1 MAPCRSA
8 AGGCIPKLPDAL
20 RFSGCS
26 GLALSEEP
34 TKGSINASACPLLQD
49 NAARA
54 ACTGTGIGT
63 GTSPGQVVPGA

>member
-26 GLALSEEP
+26 GLVLSEEP
-34 TKGSINASACPLLQD
+34 TKGSMWGVIRQH
-49 NAARA
+49 
-54 ACTGTGIGT
+54 
-63 GTSPGQVVPGA
+63 